1 MIFVGPLL
9 MQILKSCHDELVRKR
24 CSGITFRLMS

>member
-1 MIFVGPLL
+1 MNSLGLL
-9 MQILKSCHDELVRKR
+9 VQEWRKR